1 MQNQYK
7 ILQPQKYLKTN
18 FPDGISLPNCYLSST
33 EISLLEDSIEE
44 TIQQEEWLNAQ
55 VIILVYMNF
64 IVVFNYFLASI
75 TITSYR

>member
-64 IVVFNYFLASI
+64 IVVF
-75 TITSYR
+75 